1 MRVAQSK
8 TKTIGE
14 YEYIVT
20 PLPSEES
27 TEVLRR
33 LSGVLG
39 NGVAKLAGDSDGIA
53 AIGGLFGSITKEDK
67 DYLLSVFVKQT
78 WVKQGDRKLPLE
90 TCFNEHFR
98 GSMDEQMQ
106 WVAFCMELNFR
117 SFFSWAADK
126 LKSSGVLKTQGL
138 ALNFQKASTP

>member
-1 MRVAQSK
+1 VRVAQSK

-39 NGVAKLAGDSDGIA
+39 NGVSKLAGDSDGIA
-53 AIGGLFGSITKEDK
+53 AIGGLFSSITKEDK

-90 TCFNEHFR
+90 SCFNEHFR
-98 GSMDEQMQ
+98 GFMDEQMQ
-106 WVAFCMELNFR
+106 WVTFCMELNFT
-117 SFFSWAADK
+117 SFFLWLRGLLSA
-126 LKSSGVLKTQGL
+126 SGL
-138 ALNFQKASTP
+138 ASKMPFVSNSRKASTP